1 MTKVNSNKGNET
13 KSDIFLW
20 EIFKFD
26 AISFF
31 TKQYQ
36 SISMTF
42 KIKISQF
49 YD

>member
-26 AISFF
+26 AISFL
-31 TKQYQ
+31 QNN
-36 SISMTF
+36 
-42 KIKISQF
+42 IKVFQ
-49 YD
+49 